1 MGFIY
6 TIANQKGGVGKT
18 TSTINLGAY
27 LAYYGKNVLL
37 VDVDPQSNATSSVGI
52 DKQAVRG
59 GTYQALLEDGNIRD
73 YILRNPKLKLS
84 ILPASPDLAGAEIE
98 LVNEVGRET
107 LLKRKLLP
115 LAEDYDYI
123 LIDCPPSLGLLTL
136 NGLVAAVDGILIPV
150 QCEYL
155 AMEGLGDLIATI
167 ERVRRVISPDLTVR
181 GVILTMFDSRTN
193 LANDVVEEVK
203 KHFEDKVFDSIVPR
217 SVRLAEAPSYGVPI
231 SLYSPGSIGAKAY
244 QELAK
249 ELLLG
254 DGHQLPAV

>member
-1 MGFIY
+1 MGLIY

-18 TSTINLGAY
+18 TTTINLGSF
-27 LAYYGKNVLL
+27 LAHYGKDVLL
-37 VDVDPQSNATSSVGI
+37 IDIDPQSNATSSLGI
-52 DKQAVRG
+52 DKSSVSG
-59 GTYQALLEDGNIRD
+59 GTYQALLEDKDIRE

-84 ILPASPDLAGAEIE
+84 ILPASPDLAGAEVE
-98 LVNEVGRET
+98 LVNEVGREN

-115 LAEDYDYI
+115 LADEYDYI

-155 AMEGLGDLIATI
+155 AMEGLGDLVSTI
-167 ERVRRVISPDLTVR
+167 ERVRRVISPDLIIR
-181 GVILTMFDSRTN
+181 GLILTMYDTRTN

-203 KHFEDKVFDSIVPR
+203 KHFQEKVFNTIVPR

-231 SLYSPGSIGAKAY
+231 SLYSPSSIGANAY
-244 QELAK
+244 NELAK

-254 DGHQLPAV
+254 DGHKLPEV